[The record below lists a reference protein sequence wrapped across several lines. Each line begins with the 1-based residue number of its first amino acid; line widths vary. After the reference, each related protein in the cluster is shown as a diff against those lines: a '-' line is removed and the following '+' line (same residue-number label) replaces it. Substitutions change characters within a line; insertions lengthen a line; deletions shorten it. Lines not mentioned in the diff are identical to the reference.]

1 MDQRVSLN
9 KTTPAHPQEPV
20 VVETQN
26 WTPPAA
32 PLAMPKQVLER
43 QTHRPALADV
53 ARMLFLRRKT

>member
-9 KTTPAHPQEPV
+9 KTTPAHLQEPV

-26 WTPPAA
+26 WMPPVA
-32 PLAMPKQVLER
+32 PLAMPKQVLEL

>member
-9 KTTPAHPQEPV
+9 ERTPARPQEP

-26 WTPPAA
+26 WMPPAA
-32 PLAMPKQVLER
+32 PLAMPKQVLEP
-43 QTHRPALADV
+43 QTTHWPALADV